1 MLLVPVAEAGPARQF
16 AAAGSAAELIMF
28 RVMERRPGVVTEA
41 HTTGRAHRLRR
52 SPEYLTL
59 GGTLAAV
66 SVAGARIAPS
76 RHNGPGRRP
85 ITISVAGFRGA
96 AAQRLGAR

>member
-1 MLLVPVAEAGPARQF
+1 M
-16 AAAGSAAELIMF
+16 S
-28 RVMERRPGVVTEA
+28 RVMERRRGVVTQA

-66 SVAGARIAPS
+66 SVARGQD
-76 RHNGPGRRP
+76 RP
-85 ITISVAGFRGA
+85 LQA
-96 AAQRLGAR
+96 